1 MPGSKVG
8 PSGTAPQLSPRA
20 ARAPKS
26 ASAAL
31 RRRYSVLGRTE
42 AGDEGFEVVR
52 VGGRADHL
60 GMIDILRRDEQ
71 LGVHLARLQAAGG
84 QIGGELNQAKA
95 EPKLEVGE
103 RVGRRGVEQLPDCG
117 GAIVV
122 RVKAVLVR
130 RLQDCRQRVRAPGR
144 RPLGDPQGRICRSS

>member
-84 QIGGELNQAKA
+84 QIGGELNQA
-95 EPKLEVGE
+95 
-103 RVGRRGVEQLPDCG
+103 
-117 GAIVV
+117 
-122 RVKAVLVR
+122 
-130 RLQDCRQRVRAPGR
+130 RLS
-144 RPLGDPQGRICRSS
+144 RSSRSASASAVVASSSCPIAVAP